1 MPDAATTTLTNA
13 PPLARFVLRA
23 DAETAALVGT
33 AYGLDLPAAI
43 NRGAS
48 KGERG
53 QPGARV
59 ALKLGPDEFWLIVPE
74 AEGGAVRAALETAV
88 AGRACSL
95 VDISHRQMGSVLS
108 GPDAALVLSSG
119 CPLDFDLRA
128 FPVGMATRSVFHKIE
143 FMVWRMGPDLFRI
156 EVARSFSPY
165 FEAMIAEAR
174 HDLV

>member
-1 MPDAATTTLTNA
+1 MSDAAPTTLTGA

-23 DAETAALVGT
+23 DAATAARAGA

-43 NRGAS
+43 NSGAS

-74 AEGGAVRAALETAV
+74 AEGDSVRAALEA
-88 AGRACSL
+88 ALKGQISSL
-95 VDISHRQMGSVLS
+95 VDVSHRQVGFVLA
-108 GPDAALVLSSG
+108 GPDAATLLSSG
-119 CPLDFDLRA
+119 CPLDFDPRA

-143 FMVWRMGPDLFRI
+143 FMVWRMAPALFRI
-156 EVARSFSPY
+156 EVARSFGPY
-165 FEAMIAEAR
+165 FEAMIVEAR

>member
-1 MPDAATTTLTNA
+1 MPDTATTLTNA

-23 DAETAALVGT
+23 DAETAIKAGT
-33 AYGLDLPAAI
+33 AYGLDLPLTI
-43 NRGAS
+43 NQGAS

-53 QPGARV
+53 KPGARV

-74 AEGGAVRAALETAV
+74 AEGDAVRALLEAAL
-88 AGRACSL
+88 AGCVCAL
-95 VDISHRQMGSVLS
+95 VDVSHRQVGFVLS
-108 GPDAALVLSSG
+108 GPDAATLLSSG

-128 FPVGMATRSVFHKIE
+128 FPLGMATRSVFHKIE
-143 FMVWRMGPDLFRI
+143 FMVWRMAPDVFRI
-156 EVARSFSPY
+156 EVARSFGPY

>member
-1 MPDAATTTLTNA
+1 MPDAGATTLIAA

-23 DAETAALVGT
+23 DADTAARVGA
-33 AYGLDLPAAI
+33 AYGLDLPVAI
-43 NRGAS
+43 NQGAS
-48 KGERG
+48 RGERG

-74 AEGGAVRAALETAV
+74 AEGEAVGAALQTAL
-88 AGRACSL
+88 AGHQHSL
-95 VDISHRQMGSVLS
+95 VDVSHRQIGFVLS
-108 GPDAALVLSSG
+108 GANAATLLSSG

-128 FPVGMATRSVFHKIE
+128 FPPGMATRSVFHKIE

-156 EVARSFSPY
+156 EVARSFGPY